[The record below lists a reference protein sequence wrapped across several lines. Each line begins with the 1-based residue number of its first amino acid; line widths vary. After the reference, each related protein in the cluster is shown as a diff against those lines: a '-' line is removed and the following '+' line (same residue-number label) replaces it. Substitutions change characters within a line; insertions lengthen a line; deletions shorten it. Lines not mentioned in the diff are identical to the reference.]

1 MPFTKTK
8 YFVLTIGCQMN
19 TYDSSLYEKI
29 LQQYGFTPVSRMQN
43 ADLVIINT
51 CAVRDR
57 SVQKAASAIGRVCQ
71 WKRSKDQVLLCVVGC
86 ASDLLSKLSHHNEID
101 YIHGALNSTLVDPS
115 FSDFLESHNF
125 HTTQPPQE
133 KLPLANQQPLST
145 YIPIIFGCDSFC
157 TYCIVPYVRGR
168 EKSRPVQ
175 DIVDDIQVSQQQG
188 SKEIILLGQNVN
200 CYGKDFTPSIS
211 FSSLLETVASME
223 NIQRLD
229 FLTSHPREFDK
240 SVLDVVQNHASIV
253 KRFHFP
259 VQHGDYEIL
268 RRMRRG
274 YTAEEYI
281 EKISWIR
288 SYFPYASITTDIIVG
303 FPGETEEAFQ
313 NTLSLLKKVQFD
325 TVFGAVYSPR
335 PKTKAATYDHQIP
348 LSIGKK
354 RLNLLLETQ
363 KEITK
368 KNLQRFL
375 HQTKRVF
382 VLNATAEKAIGK
394 TWEDRLV
401 QFTFP
406 QECSLYAGDIV
417 QVHIDCVQ
425 DFTLKGC
432 MVV

>member
-1 MPFTKTK
+1 
-8 YFVLTIGCQMN
+8 MN
-19 TYDSSLYEKI
+19 SYDSNLYEKV

-57 SVQKAASAIGRVCQ
+57 SVQKAASAIGRVCH
-71 WKRSKDQVLLCVVGC
+71 WKRSNAHLLLCVVGC
-86 ASDLLSKLSHHNEID
+86 ASDLLSQLSHHNEID
-101 YIHGALNSTLVDPS
+101 YIHGALNATMVDPS
-115 FSDFLESHNF
+115 FTTFLENHGF
-125 HTTQPPQE
+125 HSTHSFQE
-133 KLPLANQQPLST
+133 KHITTCQKSLST

-157 TYCIVPYVRGR
+157 TYCIVPHVRGR

-175 DIVDDIQVSQQQG
+175 DILDDIHLSLQQG
-188 SKEIILLGQNVN
+188 AKEIILLGQNVN
-200 CYGKDFTPSIS
+200 CYGKDFHPSIS
-211 FSSLLETVASME
+211 FSDLLETVASME
-223 NIQRLD
+223 SIQRLD

-240 SVLDVVQNHASIV
+240 SVLDVVRHHESIV

-259 VQHGDYEIL
+259 VQHGDNEIL
-268 RRMRRG
+268 RRMKRG

-288 SYFPYASITTDIIVG
+288 SYFPFASITTDIIVG

-313 NTLSLLKKVQFD
+313 NTLSLLQKVQFD

-335 PKTKAATYDHQIP
+335 PNTKAAIFDDQVP
-348 LSIGKK
+348 FSIGKR
-354 RLNLLLETQ
+354 RLNVLLETQ

-375 HQTKRVF
+375 HQTNKVF
-382 VLNATAEKAIGK
+382 VLHAYEEKIIGK
-394 TWEDRLV
+394 SWEDRLI
-401 QFTFP
+401 QFTYP
-406 QECSLYAGDIV
+406 KKYSLHPGDIV

-425 DFTLKGC
+425 DFTLKGQI
-432 MVV
+432 VP